1 MKRINTKLF
10 ANMIATEN
18 GTSSGTAWLKGSYL
32 KSMLEFGSF
41 IILLEELFC
50 VVFCMMILLCLFPSL
65 GLLVHH
71 LNSPLA
77 ITTKDYSYGWDMFI
91 LFQLSLLKASFVLFD

>member
-18 GTSSGTAWLKGSYL
+18 GTSSGTARSKGSYL

-41 IILLEELFC
+41 VILLEEFC
-50 VVFCMMILLCLFPSL
+50 VVFSMMRQLCLFPPL
-65 GLLVHH
+65 GFFVHH

-77 ITTKDYSYGWDMFI
+77 ITTKDYSYGWEMFV
-91 LFQLSLLKASFVLFD
+91 LLQLSLLKASFVLFD